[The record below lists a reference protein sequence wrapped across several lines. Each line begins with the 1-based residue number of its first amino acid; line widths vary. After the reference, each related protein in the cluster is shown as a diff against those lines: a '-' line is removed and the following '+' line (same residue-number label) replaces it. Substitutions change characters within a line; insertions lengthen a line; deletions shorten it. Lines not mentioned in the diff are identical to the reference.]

1 MNRPKKPLL
10 VLDTNVFYDFCYLF
24 GQTNFNFNYR
34 INNKINYPKLKE
46 ELLKGLKEKR
56 LLIPSTTIFEFVTN
70 LEGKA
75 LNSTIE
81 FLKDMSKEYSYNLL
95 LNASPPIFFF
105 EENWETICSNYDEL
119 IKEKER
125 ILLAKVGS
133 ESEVLIIFAR
143 FVVLAY
149 LIEKYKNEYSQDI
162 ETIKKY
168 FTYNQFNDSM
178 RRIAKKGNA
187 HKLYNDY
194 QNGMSDKKRK
204 EIFEDALQA
213 HYSIMNIYFNFLTHK
228 NDRPGS
234 GDKKTESIQEEIRK
248 WFKKNKNINEL
259 QKTITELII
268 PFFLDGFTYGQM
280 RYIYERT
287 KKLFIDGK
295 KLEKNDAED
304 FWNLEFILDDRA
316 FLMSFDETIIDI
328 IEKENSNNYNFIKEL
343 YL

>member
-1 MNRPKKPLL
+1 M
-10 VLDTNVFYDFCYLF
+10 F

-56 LLIPSTTIFEFVTN
+56 LLIPSTTIFEFVTS

-105 EENWETICSNYDEL
+105 EENWETICSNYNEL

-168 FTYNQFNDSM
+168 FTNNQFNDSM

-204 EIFEDALQA
+204 EIFEDALQT

-268 PFFLDGFTYGQM
+268 PFF
-280 RYIYERT
+280 
-287 KKLFIDGK
+287 
-295 KLEKNDAED
+295 
-304 FWNLEFILDDRA
+304 
-316 FLMSFDETIIDI
+316 
-328 IEKENSNNYNFIKEL
+328 
-343 YL
+343 